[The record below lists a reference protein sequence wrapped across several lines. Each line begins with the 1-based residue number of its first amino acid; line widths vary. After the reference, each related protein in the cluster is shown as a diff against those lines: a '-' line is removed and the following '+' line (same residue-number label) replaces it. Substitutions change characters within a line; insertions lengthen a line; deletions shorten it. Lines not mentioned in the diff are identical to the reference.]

1 MQNRRVSAAAL
12 AAAGLAASA
21 LLSACGGSAGAGS
34 SDSSSTTGTSG
45 PTTPTVT
52 VTVTATAPS
61 TLPTPTL
68 SRPGKPNGTMSTP
81 PPARDPLVIPDNP
94 QAYAQAFVATWVD
107 RDRARAARLATAT
120 AVETAFA
127 STVTTAPT
135 FSRCEGAA
143 GSTYCTWEGDEYTMT
158 VRVGNE
164 MVAQRQEQA
173 VREVKFA
180 H

>member
-12 AAAGLAASA
+12 AATGLAATA
-21 LLSACGGSAGAGS
+21 LLSACGSSAGAGS
-34 SDSSSTTGTSG
+34 SDSGTTTGTSG

-52 VTVTATAPS
+52 VTVMATAPS

-68 SRPGKPNGTMSTP
+68 SKPGKPNTTMSTP
-81 PPARDPLVIPDNP
+81 PPAKDPLVIPDNP
-94 QAYAQAFVATWVD
+94 QAYAQAFVAAWVD
-107 RDRARAARLATAT
+107 RDRPRAAKLATAT

-127 STVTTAPT
+127 STVKTAPT
-135 FSRCEGAA
+135 FTRCEGAA

-164 MVAQRQEQA
+164 LVAQRQEQA
-173 VREVKFA
+173 VREVRFA